1 MDRQLQNIHW
11 WILFFGVLVMG
22 FIWAILLVVLLIYTG
37 DLRLPGPA
45 SSSHVSSIDPK
56 ITGTATPSVTNTPF
70 QPLPT
75 STPTPT
81 PTNTLTPTDTVT
93 PTNTF
98 TPTRTSTN
106 TPTKTPL
113 PSRTP
118 QPANRPNPLPA
129 QASIQGIVG
138 HAQLYNLDCESRAAT
153 DLAAFFGIRFNEM
166 DFQSKLPKSDDPAKG
181 FVGSYKGA
189 RGQIPPNSYGVYAP
203 PVAKL
208 LRSYGL
214 NATDVK
220 NFSWNGIQNEI
231 AAGRPVMTWVVG
243 DVWPG
248 SPISYT
254 ASDGNTV
261 PVVHYE
267 HTVIVIGYD
276 PQSVDILDGDD
287 TYYRSIQEFINSWS
301 VLGDM
306 AIVVH

>member
-1 MDRQLQNIHW
+1 MDKPLQNKQW
-11 WILFFGVLVMG
+11 WILIIAVLIMG
-22 FIWAILLVVLLIYTG
+22 FIWAIVLIVLLIYSG
-37 DLRLPGPA
+37 YIGQPLSGPFLPA
-45 SSSHVSSIDPK
+45 ANVDPK
-56 ITGTATPSVTNTPF
+56 ITDTIFPTATNTPF
-70 QPLPT
+70 QPLATATITPTPTITRTPTKT
-75 STPTPT
+75 STPTKTCTRT
-81 PTNTLTPTDTVT
+81 PTKTR
-93 PTNTF
+93 
-98 TPTRTSTN
+98 TPTRTPK
-106 TPTKTPL
+106 PTKKPDTI
-113 PSRTP
+113 
-118 QPANRPNPLPA
+118 PA
-129 QASIQGIVG
+129 QSSINGIVG
-138 HAQLYNLDCESRAAT
+138 HAQFSNLDCESRSAT
-153 DLAAFFGIRFNEM
+153 DLAAFFGVKFNEM
-166 DFQSKLPKSDDPAKG
+166 DFQSKLPKSDDPEKG

-214 NATDVK
+214 NASDVK
-220 NFSWNGIQNEI
+220 GFSWNSIRNEI

-261 PVVHYE
+261 TVAHYE

-276 PQSVDILDGDD
+276 QQSVAILDGDM

-301 VLGDM
+301 VLGNM

>member
-1 MDRQLQNIHW
+1 MDNPLQNKQW
-11 WILFFGVLVMG
+11 WILIIGVLIMG
-22 FIWAILLVVLLIYTG
+22 FIWAIVLFVLLIYTG
-37 DLRLPGPA
+37 YVSLPVPGPLLPA
-45 SSSHVSSIDPK
+45 GSIDPK
-56 ITGTATPSVTNTPF
+56 ITDTIIPTVTNTPF

-75 STPTPT
+75 STKTPT
-81 PTNTLTPTDTVT
+81 PTITPT
-93 PTNTF
+93 PTKTS
-98 TPTRTSTN
+98 TPTRTCTS
-106 TPTKTPL
+106 TPTKTHIPT
-113 PSRTP
+113 RTP
-118 QPANRPNPLPA
+118 KPTNKPDTLPV
-129 QASIQGIVG
+129 QASIRGIVG
-138 HAQLYNLDCESRAAT
+138 HAQLYNLDCESRSAT

-166 DFQSKLPKSDDPAKG
+166 DFQSKLPKSDDPEKG

-214 NATDVK
+214 NASDVK
-220 NFSWNGIQNEI
+220 NFSWNGIRNEI

-254 ASDGNTV
+254 ASDGDTV
-261 PVVHYE
+261 TVAHYE

-276 PQSVDILDGDD
+276 QKSVAILDGNM

-301 VLGDM
+301 VLGNM